1 MDSSLNKTE
10 SIIETYTYVNSNE
23 NVFSNIL
30 NSLESVSNEG
40 KEFLKVK
47 VSVDGKFNNQLLEEY
62 QHEGHGYA
70 WFETYRIAL
79 RETFNWY
86 KNLKKLNK
94 ATKLKPEYYCFH
106 LLSTYFK

>member
-47 VSVDGKFNNQLLEEY
+47 VSVDGKLNNQLLEEY
-62 QHEGHGYA
+62 QHEGHGLLG
-70 WFETYRIAL
+70 L
-79 RETFNWY
+79 RHTE
-86 KNLKKLNK
+86 
-94 ATKLKPEYYCFH
+94 
-106 LLSTYFK
+106 